1 MGKEHNLQLPCL
13 TKTIITKNTFDQFSD
28 DFHLPLGWNKEL
40 ILEEYWE
47 SLKNKIITICIKC
60 IKAS

>member
-40 ILEEYWE
+40 ILEEYRE
-47 SLKNKIITICIKC
+47 SLDEGIT
-60 IKAS
+60 